1 MTSTTGPVIES
12 LHRNA
17 EHTFTKGS
25 VPEFVLIAGI
35 GVEGDAH
42 AGATTQ
48 HLSRQK
54 KDPNRPNLRQVHLVA
69 REVHD
74 GLRADGFEV
83 PGGGF
88 GENITTRGLELG
100 ALPVGTT
107 LRLGTEALI
116 VLTGFRDPCAQ
127 IDRAQEGLRAAV
139 SFKPETGPMLF
150 RNGVMAMVVRGGT
163 VRVGDPIGLALPPEP
178 HQPMQKV

>member
-1 MTSTTGPVIES
+1 MQPTIVS

-17 EHTFTKGS
+17 DHTFAKGA
-25 VPEFVLIAGI
+25 VEEFTLIAGV

-69 REVHD
+69 REVHE
-74 GLRADGFEV
+74 GLLADGFDV

-100 ALPVGTT
+100 DLPVGTT
-107 LRLGTEALI
+107 LRLGDEALI

-139 SFKPETGPMLF
+139 SFKPEIGPMLF
-150 RNGVMAMVVRGGT
+150 RNGVMAMVVRGGV
-163 VRVGDPIGLALPPEP
+163 VRAGDAIAVALPPEP
-178 HQPMQKV
+178 HQRMQKV

>member
-1 MTSTTGPVIES
+1 MSPTVVS

-17 EHTFTKGS
+17 EHTFSKES
-25 VPEFVLIAGI
+25 VEEVTLLAGI

-48 HLSRQK
+48 HLSRMK
-54 KDPNRPNLRQVHLVA
+54 KDADRPNLRQVHLVA
-69 REVHD
+69 REVHE
-74 GLRADGFEV
+74 GLLADGFDV

-100 ALPVGTT
+100 DLPVGTT
-107 LRLGTEALI
+107 LRLGTDAII

-150 RNGVMAMVVRGGT
+150 RNGVMAMVVRGGV
-163 VRVGDPIGLALPPEP
+163 VRVGDPIGVALPTEP